1 MKTKFNEYLTKLRKS
16 RVYTQAQMAEKL
28 GISIST
34 YTNYENVNRTPDF
47 EVLERISEVLAC
59 SLDELFG
66 RKPTY
71 VASCDVVKEDSI
83 LYNVS
88 GIQEEKPKLAIG
100 VQDFRDLREK
110 QAYYVDKTQFIEQF
124 LESWYQ
130 ITLIT
135 RPRRF
140 GKTLNMSM
148 LAEFL
153 DCTKDSSDLFCGT
166 KITKSVHY
174 KELNRYPVVF
184 LSFLNV
190 KAGDAESLCYALKDT
205 VRAEYERFYQM
216 VNDGRLSEFQVKEF
230 NMIYNSLCQ
239 ESIGKEIEN
248 HVIRSIAVL
257 CQALSTYYGEKV
269 FLLLDEYDT
278 PFMSANSE
286 GYYDEVR
293 AMLNRFLATSLKGND
308 YLQKAILTGIQRIAK
323 ENIFSGLNNL
333 VVCTV
338 QDEDYDDCFGFTEQ
352 EVKELLAYCK
362 AEFSDELKKMYDG
375 YHFGSTDVYN
385 PWSIINFL
393 DEKKY
398 KTYWADSSSNGLVS
412 QLIQQGSSKT
422 KVIMEE
428 LLEGKSIKTKLD
440 EQIVFNQLDGSS
452 EAIWSLLLA
461 SGYLKV
467 DYVDFANSEGN
478 NIYELSLTNFEV
490 KKMFEK
496 MIDNWFKTRDDSS
509 SEFVSALIQGDLDAM
524 NYYINEITANIF
536 SCFDVAGKEESRIR
550 PENFYH
556 GFVLGL
562 MVDQIDNY
570 IITSNRE
577 SGFGRYDIML
587 EPINKNSAKY
597 QGSIPTGR
605 ILPGII
611 IEFKVI
617 NPRKENTLEETVEA
631 ALKQIEEKNYDAEL
645 IGRGVNPSNI
655 HHYGFAFKGKEVLI
669 DGNRKDAS

>member
-28 GISIST
+28 GISRST
-34 YTNYENVNRTPDF
+34 YTNYENGNRTPDF

-278 PFMSANSE
+278 PMQEAYIHGYWDEFIGFMRGLFNAAFKTNPYLE
-286 GYYDEVR
+286 R
-293 AMLNRFLATSLKGND
+293 AVM
-308 YLQKAILTGIQRIAK
+308 TGITRVSK
-323 ENIFSGLNNL
+323 ESVFSDLNNL
-333 VVCTV
+333 AVITTTSE
-338 QDEDYDDCFGFTEQ
+338 QYADCFGFTEE
-352 EVKELLAYCK
+352 EV
-362 AEFSDELKKMYDG
+362 FSALDAFGMSEKKQIVKQWYDG
-375 YHFGSTDVYN
+375 FIFGQRRDIYN
-385 PWSIINFL
+385 PWSITNYL
-393 DEKKY
+393 KEKKL
-398 KTYWADSSSNGLVS
+398 KPYWAATSSNALISKLIQTASADMKKQMERLLNGELITVSFDEQVVFS
-412 QLIQQGSSKT
+412 QLEQ
-422 KVIMEE
+422 
-428 LLEGKSIKTKLD
+428 D
-440 EQIVFNQLDGSS
+440 ES
-452 EAIWSLLLA
+452 AIWSLLVA

-467 DYVDFANSEGN
+467 EDVEYRGMTLEPWYHLDITNLETVSMFSNMFKGWFAPVASNYNEFIRALLEGN
-478 NIYELSLTNFEV
+478 V
-490 KKMFEK
+490 K
-496 MIDNWFKTRDDSS
+496 
-509 SEFVSALIQGDLDAM
+509 AM
-524 NYYINEITANIF
+524 NLYMNDVALATF
-536 SCFDVAGKEESRIR
+536 SSFDVGKYVSERTQ
-550 PENFYH
+550 PERFYH

-562 MVDQIDNY
+562 LIEIRDRYDVR
-570 IITSNRE
+570 SNRE
-577 SGFGRYDIML
+577 SGFGRYDVML
-587 EPINKNSAKY
+587 LPKSKRDNAI
-597 QGSIPTGR
+597 
-605 ILPGII
+605 IL
-611 IEFKVI
+611 EFKVREPDSEKTYCGI
-617 NPRKENTLEETVEA
+617 CNRSDNREKIRCRASGTGDYTGA
-631 ALKQIEEKNYDAEL
+631 DQALW
-645 IGRGVNPSNI
+645 VC
-655 HHYGFAFKGKEVLI
+655 V
-669 DGNRKDAS
+669 

>member
-28 GISIST
+28 GISRST
-34 YTNYENVNRTPDF
+34 YTNYENGNRTPDF

-248 HVIRSIAVL
+248 HVIRDRKS
-257 CQALSTYYGEKV
+257 
-269 FLLLDEYDT
+269 
-278 PFMSANSE
+278 
-286 GYYDEVR
+286 
-293 AMLNRFLATSLKGND
+293 
-308 YLQKAILTGIQRIAK
+308 
-323 ENIFSGLNNL
+323 
-333 VVCTV
+333 VV
-338 QDEDYDDCFGFTEQ
+338 
-352 EVKELLAYCK
+352 
-362 AEFSDELKKMYDG
+362 
-375 YHFGSTDVYN
+375 
-385 PWSIINFL
+385 
-393 DEKKY
+393 
-398 KTYWADSSSNGLVS
+398 
-412 QLIQQGSSKT
+412 
-422 KVIMEE
+422 
-428 LLEGKSIKTKLD
+428 
-440 EQIVFNQLDGSS
+440 
-452 EAIWSLLLA
+452 
-461 SGYLKV
+461 
-467 DYVDFANSEGN
+467 
-478 NIYELSLTNFEV
+478 
-490 KKMFEK
+490 
-496 MIDNWFKTRDDSS
+496 
-509 SEFVSALIQGDLDAM
+509 
-524 NYYINEITANIF
+524 
-536 SCFDVAGKEESRIR
+536 
-550 PENFYH
+550 
-556 GFVLGL
+556 
-562 MVDQIDNY
+562 
-570 IITSNRE
+570 
-577 SGFGRYDIML
+577 
-587 EPINKNSAKY
+587 
-597 QGSIPTGR
+597 
-605 ILPGII
+605 
-611 IEFKVI
+611 
-617 NPRKENTLEETVEA
+617 
-631 ALKQIEEKNYDAEL
+631 
-645 IGRGVNPSNI
+645 
-655 HHYGFAFKGKEVLI
+655 
-669 DGNRKDAS
+669 